1 MSLCLYPPISN
12 MVVYLITCFCFRV
25 PLIRLW
31 FEITAPSA
39 EADHWW
45 EKFFEGWLAL
55 ASIPSTEVTP
65 WRWQAPLWG
74 HTPEQLLDPYSSTLL
89 QEVWEQH

>member
-45 EKFFEGWLAL
+45 EKFFEVKG
-55 ASIPSTEVTP
+55 SSEEIF
-65 WRWQAPLWG
+65 
-74 HTPEQLLDPYSSTLL
+74 HTAELFVYIVLQIGNCLLFYKGFLKL
-89 QEVWEQH
+89 IFLN